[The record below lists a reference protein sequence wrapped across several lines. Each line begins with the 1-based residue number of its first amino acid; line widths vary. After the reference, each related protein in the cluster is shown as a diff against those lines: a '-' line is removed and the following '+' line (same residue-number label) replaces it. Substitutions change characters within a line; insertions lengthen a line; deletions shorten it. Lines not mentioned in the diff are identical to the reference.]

1 MSSGCKRCF
10 RVVLDPITQPPI
22 GEICSKHSQ
31 IVVSFAPH
39 AVSSFLITFKPASEN
54 QGRGW
59 PLEKLQQLATRISNG
74 GEVIE
79 AWRFHN
85 RKDVSVGDRVFLL
98 QQGRGGQRLSDTAG
112 QQASLESRATN
123 TGECRFISVLVDP
136 TRQILASKA
145 ELAGMDGAASM
156 WCTKSSGIL
165 IKAGIA
171 EALERAVI
179 GRLAQPISDDS
190 GANPDWTR
198 DELILA
204 LSFYLKHRPNPPGK
218 ESLELIKLSE
228 TLNHLGEKLFS
239 AAERSRT

>member
-1 MSSGCKRCF
+1 MEISQPQRCF
-10 RVVLDPITQPPI
+10 GGRPRFPP
-22 GEICSKHSQ
+22 
-31 IVVSFAPH
+31 
-39 AVSSFLITFKPASEN
+39 
-54 QGRGW
+54 
-59 PLEKLQQLATRISNG
+59 ATRSG
-74 GEVIE
+74 GPAII
-79 AWRFHN
+79 
-85 RKDVSVGDRVFLL
+85 GY
-98 QQGRGGQRLSDTAG
+98 GRTAG
-112 QQASLESRATN
+112 QPRKQGDEHWRVPIHF
-123 TGECRFISVLVDP
+123 EVLVDP

-156 WCTKSSGIL
+156 WRTKSSGIL